1 LELVFPEAQM
11 EGQTVS
17 EVVLQDFG
25 EVEASEVFVHPDG
38 MIAADDFQEENLLAV
53 SVNILRLDSGIHDL
67 GDL

>member
-1 LELVFPEAQM
+1 M
-11 EGQTVS
+11 EGQNVV

-38 MIAADDFQEENLLAV
+38 MIAADDSQEENLLAV

-67 GDL
+67 RDL

>member
-1 LELVFPEAQM
+1 M
-11 EGQTVS
+11 EGQTVA

-38 MIAADDFQEENLLAV
+38 TIAADDSQEDDLLAV
-53 SVNILRLDSGIHDL
+53 SVNMLQLDSSIFDL